1 MYGNFSTS
9 YDDSVT
15 DSAAYA
21 GRPSSSS
28 GSLSSSTPTP
38 SVSSS
43 QAPFSTDAPFIFT
56 VNNHSDM
63 KDTIF
68 SLVGLVLAM
77 MIIAIGLLLIRKR
90 RTLRRT
96 TADIELG
103 IFLSKRKTLLFE
115 TLGLSSVQ
123 ESLLF
128 NHPQ

>member
-1 MYGNFSTS
+1 
-9 YDDSVT
+9 
-15 DSAAYA
+15 
-21 GRPSSSS
+21 
-28 GSLSSSTPTP
+28 
-38 SVSSS
+38 
-43 QAPFSTDAPFIFT
+43 
-56 VNNHSDM
+56 M